1 MNSRLNSRQG
11 HHKKNK
17 REALVNYEPK
27 SNCQHHLAAID
38 IVLKINVPHNLTKI
52 PCHPIIQFW
61 IDYGKLGDAKKVIRI
76 PKSKDRQYN
85 GKKKTGVDKALQK
98 MWLYQTHQTPGVNSG
113 FSGRVSSFSRFS
125 GQVSSFS
132 GFSGQV
138 SSFCFTSGTHRVT
151 WTSSEIQK
159 SFLTPLY
166 VYEYK

>member
-17 REALVNYEPK
+17 RETLVNYEPK

-38 IVLKINVPHNLTKI
+38 IVLKINFSHNLTKI

-85 GKKKTGVDKALQK
+85 GKKKTGVNKALQK
-98 MWLYQTHQTPGVNSG
+98 MWHYQTPGVNSG
-113 FSGRVSSFSRFS
+113 FSGR
-125 GQVSSFS
+125 VSSFS

-138 SSFCFTSGTHRVT
+138 SSFCFTSDTHRVT